1 MKKKYVIILSEG
13 KEYLCC
19 HEDGCYYDVS
29 CPMRSFT
36 EGEEDFEIMDS
47 GQNRHGNTYPYHKRK
62 LKLVPGF
69 YPNGWLAFALFSIL
83 SVWIALQSPV
93 YALSLEVPKT
103 GEAYTVLTVNLE
115 DFPAFGIPDRAFVDI
130 NNNPE
135 AMDFLIRYNLAG
147 DTGYRRRSGWM
158 EYPMVKLNLPELYRI
173 SPVSFEESG
182 QQSIM

>member
-1 MKKKYVIILSEG
+1 MEKKYVIILSEG

-47 GQNRHGNTYPYHKRK
+47 GQNRHGKTYPYHKRK

-69 YPNGWLAFALFSIL
+69 YPNGWL
-83 SVWIALQSPV
+83 
-93 YALSLEVPKT
+93 ALSLEVPKT

-115 DFPAFGIPDRAFVDI
+115 DFPAFGIPDKAFVDI

-135 AMDFLIRYNLAG
+135 AMDFLIRYNLAE
-147 DTGYRRRSGWM
+147 DTGYRRRSGWV

-173 SPVSFEESG
+173 SPVSFDESG

>member
-1 MKKKYVIILSEG
+1 MEKKYVIILSEG

-47 GQNRHGNTYPYHKRK
+47 GQNRHGKTYPYHKRK

-69 YPNGWLAFALFSIL
+69 YPNGWLA
-83 SVWIALQSPV
+83 
-93 YALSLEVPKT
+93 LSLEVPKK
-103 GEAYTVLTVNLE
+103 
-115 DFPAFGIPDRAFVDI
+115 AFVDI

-135 AMDFLIRYNLAG
+135 AMDFLIRYNLAE
-147 DTGYRRRSGWM
+147 DTGYRRRSGWV

-173 SPVSFEESG
+173 SPAYFEESG

>member
-69 YPNGWLAFALFSIL
+69 YPNGWLAEDRGSLYGTDRQLGGFSGFRD
-83 SVWIALQSPV
+83 SRQ
-93 YALSLEVPKT
+93 
-103 GEAYTVLTVNLE
+103 
-115 DFPAFGIPDRAFVDI
+115 GIR
-130 NNNPE
+130 
-135 AMDFLIRYNLAG
+135 
-147 DTGYRRRSGWM
+147 
-158 EYPMVKLNLPELYRI
+158 
-173 SPVSFEESG
+173 
-182 QQSIM
+182 

>member
-1 MKKKYVIILSEG
+1 MEKKYVIILSEG

-47 GQNRHGNTYPYHKRK
+47 GQNRHGKTYPYHKRK

-69 YPNGWLAFALFSIL
+69 YPNGWL
-83 SVWIALQSPV
+83 
-93 YALSLEVPKT
+93 ALSLEVPKT

-115 DFPAFGIPDRAFVDI
+115 DFPAFGIPDKAFVDI

-135 AMDFLIRYNLAG
+135 AMDFLTRYNLAE
-147 DTGYRRRSGWM
+147 DM
-158 EYPMVKLNLPELYRI
+158 
-173 SPVSFEESG
+173 
-182 QQSIM
+182 

>member
-1 MKKKYVIILSEG
+1 MEKKYVIILSEG

-47 GQNRHGNTYPYHKRK
+47 GQNRHGKTYPYHKRK

-69 YPNGWLAFALFSIL
+69 YPNGWL
-83 SVWIALQSPV
+83 
-93 YALSLEVPKT
+93 ALSLEVPKT

-115 DFPAFGIPDRAFVDI
+115 DFPAFGIPDKAFVDI

-135 AMDFLIRYNLAG
+135 AMDFSHKIQSCRRYGLQAQERMGGIPDGKTEPSRTVPDITGILRGIRTTINHVTSTINNPIIG
-147 DTGYRRRSGWM
+147 VWQNM
-158 EYPMVKLNLPELYRI
+158 K
-173 SPVSFEESG
+173 
-182 QQSIM
+182 